1 MGYAGPVSLWY
12 NFPVEWFY
20 TVLRGCIGIYVETV
34 PVGAGAVLLLTKVPD
49 FVEILQPFLNN
60 IGISGLNHTHHISE
74 CSLWYF

>member
-34 PVGAGAVLLLTKVPD
+34 PVGAGAVFYVLTKVHD
-49 FVEILQPFLNN
+49 FAETILFWKN
-60 IGISGLNHTHHISE
+60 IFNVL
-74 CSLWYF
+74 

>member
-34 PVGAGAVLLLTKVPD
+34 PVGAGAVFNV
-49 FVEILQPFLNN
+49 FIICSNAEIHLKL
-60 IGISGLNHTHHISE
+60 IL
-74 CSLWYF
+74 

>member
-34 PVGAGAVLLLTKVPD
+34 PVGAGAV
-49 FVEILQPFLNN
+49 FFM
-60 IGISGLNHTHHISE
+60 
-74 CSLWYF
+74 F

>member
-34 PVGAGAVLLLTKVPD
+34 PVGAGAVFLCFNKSTR
-49 FVEILQPFLNN
+49 FRRNNFILEKY
-60 IGISGLNHTHHISE
+60 I
-74 CSLWYF
+74 

>member
-20 TVLRGCIGIYVETV
+20 TVLRDCIGIYVETV

-60 IGISGLNHTHHISE
+60 IGISVSA
-74 CSLWYF
+74 